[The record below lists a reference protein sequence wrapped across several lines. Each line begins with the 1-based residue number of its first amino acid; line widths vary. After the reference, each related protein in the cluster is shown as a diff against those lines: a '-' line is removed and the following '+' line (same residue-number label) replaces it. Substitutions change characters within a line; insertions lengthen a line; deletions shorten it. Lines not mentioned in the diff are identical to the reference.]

1 MSIQLIS
8 VSHKTADLSIRS
20 CFALTRERQIEYM
33 KALKTSEVIEECA
46 VLATCNRLEIY
57 IYGRESHQREIF
69 SVAETLLFQYLELP
83 VAIDGAEY
91 LRFYEGTRAVR
102 HLFRVAS
109 GLDSMVMG
117 EDQILGQVKD
127 AQNLAVECGCMGTC
141 LNTCF
146 RYAVTAA
153 KKVKTDTDLSRTSVS
168 TATIAVKAA
177 KEYLGDLKEK
187 NILVIGASGKIG
199 NTVYK
204 NFATERKTRIYATV
218 RPHHHLENKDVYYE
232 IPYDERYD
240 SLDYMDV
247 IISATA
253 SPHYTLTV
261 DKVRKALKTEKPRV
275 FIDLAVPPDID
286 RRVAG
291 LPKAGYYNID
301 DFAQIAGENNR
312 KKLAE
317 ADAAKEILEAY
328 QIQFEKWMIFQ
339 KYFSMVR
346 NTKAQIGRKA
356 EEKGM
361 DRALNQFFFALRECM
376 TPDQLEAFMKT
387 LTKVGEIYE
396 KD

>member
-1 MSIQLIS
+1 M
-8 VSHKTADLSIRS
+8 
-20 CFALTRERQIEYM
+20 
-33 KALKTSEVIEECA
+33 
-46 VLATCNRLEIY
+46 
-57 IYGRESHQREIF
+57 
-69 SVAETLLFQYLELP
+69 ELP

-146 RYAVTAA
+146 RYVVTAA

-204 NFATERKTRIYATV
+204 NFAAERKTRIYATV

-301 DFAQIAGENNR
+301 DFARIAGENNR